1 MLLASFSALI
11 TSTVLAWILSR
22 TRGRWLAV
30 DIPNHRS
37 LHTTPTPRSGG
48 LAILAGAAAGVFT
61 HWLSNGDLLLDTA
74 STAAV
79 LALVMIALVDEHYP
93 IAAGLRLLLQ
103 TLVVAGLLISDPV
116 PEVTS
121 LPWFALL
128 LGLVWMINLYNFMD
142 GMDGFAG
149 GMAITGFGTF
159 ALLAWQSGNVDL
171 ALACAILVAAC
182 SGFLLLN
189 FPPARL
195 FMGDTGS
202 TVLGLLA
209 GMVIFKAHLEN
220 ILPFWLG
227 LLVFSP
233 FIVDASVTLA
243 TRILRGEKFWLP
255 HKSHNYQ
262 ILVESGWGHKRTVLA
277 EYALMLACSATA
289 IAAAPQS
296 PWRQATIIAGW
307 ALLYAILIYLIRRTA
322 RRREPQT

>member
-61 HWLSNGDLLLDTA
+61 HWLSNGDLLLDKA

-159 ALLAWQSGNVDL
+159 ALLAWQSGSVDL